1 LKRVGAVRFLQG
13 RNDFKNK
20 CKCRLPFG
28 LADASLWIFLDGKM
42 LYGYDLLDGFSSVE
56 GLWRDDAF
64 AESVLGSQGNK
75 EEFGTFR
82 LGGAF

>member
-1 LKRVGAVRFLQG
+1 VWFLQG
-13 RNDFKNK
+13 RNDFKDK

-28 LADASLWIFLDGKM
+28 LTDASLWIFLDRKM

-56 GLWRDDAF
+56 GLRRDDAF

-75 EEFGTFR
+75 EELERFASAER
-82 LGGAF
+82 SDR